1 MSFRRLEKKLTFFDV
16 FAISTG
22 AMFSSGFFLLP
33 GIAFAQAG
41 SAVILAYLLAGF
53 LIVPAMLSKAELSTA
68 MPRAGGTYFFLDRAL
83 GPMAGTV
90 GGLGTWM
97 AMVLKTAF
105 AFIGVGAYLGLFF
118 DLPIVSVAVG
128 LTAAFTL
135 VNVIGAKET
144 SGLQRILVS
153 ALVGILAMFTVGG
166 LIEIFFTG
174 GGPGGTTRDVLAGIA
189 DIDSAGLLATIGLV
203 FVSYAGLT
211 KVSSVAEEVQAPE
224 RAIPYGMILSLLVA
238 TTVYVLG
245 VFIMVVVI
253 EPEALR
259 GDLTPVATAGE
270 AAMGWLPGSQTAVV
284 LIVIAALAAFLST
297 GNAGIMSASRYL
309 LAMGRDSLLPRRFS
323 SIGRFGT
330 PTLGIA
336 LTSLVII
343 TCVTV
348 LDVASLAKLA
358 SAFQLL
364 MFSLVNI
371 AVIVMRESRIAG
383 YDPPYRSPLYP
394 WMQIA
399 GAVIPLILI
408 GELGHLAIIFTGGVV
423 AACLCWYAWYARS
436 RIKRAG
442 AVLHWFERM
451 GRGRWQGLDDE
462 LRAILQERGARD
474 GDAFDILVRTAP
486 RIDMPGET
494 TLSAVIDRA
503 AEVLSSEMPVTS
515 AWLAERLKQGT
526 LVGQTP
532 CTGHIAIP
540 HMRVAGLD
548 EPRLVV
554 VRSPTGI
561 PVPIDDVASDA
572 PRSVPIRCFFFLISP
587 EDDPARHLRLL
598 AGIADWVTQGHAD
611 ADDLAASVER
621 VSADQT
627 AESEAAGP
635 DSSVRVEHA
644 S

>member
-105 AFIGVGAYLGLFF
+105 AFVGVGAYLGLFF
-118 DLPIVSVAVG
+118 DLPIVGVAVG
-128 LTAAFTL
+128 LTVAFTMI
-135 VNVIGAKET
+135 NIIGAKET
-144 SGLQRILVS
+144 SRLQRILVS
-153 ALVGILAMFTVGG
+153 ALVGILAMFVVGG
-166 LIEIFFTG
+166 LIEVLFAG
-174 GGPGGTTRDVLAGIA
+174 AGPGGSTRDVLASVT

-224 RAIPYGMILSLLVA
+224 RAIPLGMIVSLVVA
-238 TTVYVLG
+238 TTIYVLG
-245 VFIMVVVI
+245 VFVMVVVI
-253 EPEALR
+253 DPAVLR
-259 GDLTPVATAGE
+259 GDLTPVATAGD
-270 AAMGWLPGSQTAVV
+270 AALGWLPGSQTALI
-284 LIVIAALAAFLST
+284 LIVVAAMAAFLST

-309 LAMGRDSLLPRRFS
+309 LAMGRDSLLPRRFA

-330 PTLGIA
+330 PTLGVV
-336 LTSLVII
+336 LTSLII
-343 TCVTV
+343 IACVTA

-364 MFSLVNI
+364 MFSLINV
-371 AVIVMRESRIAG
+371 AVIVMRESRIEG

-399 GAVIPLILI
+399 GAIIPMVLI
-408 GELGHLAIIFTGGVV
+408 GELGHLAIIFTAGVV
-423 AACLCWYAWYARS
+423 AACLVWYAWYARN
-436 RIKRAG
+436 RIERAG

-462 LRAILQERGARD
+462 LRTILQERGARV
-474 GDAFDILVRTAP
+474 GDAFDLLVRTAP
-486 RIDMPGET
+486 RIDVPEGT
-494 TLSAVIDRA
+494 SLSEVIDRA
-503 AEVLSSEMPVTS
+503 SIVLGSGAPVSTS
-515 AWLAERLKQGT
+515 WLAERLKQGT
-526 LVGQTP
+526 LTGQTP
-532 CTGHIAIP
+532 CSGHIAIP
-540 HMRVAGLD
+540 HLRVAGLD

-561 PVPIDDVASDA
+561 AVPVDDTSANE

-587 EDDPARHLRLL
+587 DDDPARHLRLL

-611 ADDLAASVER
+611 VDDLGAHRDSDAVGQEGGVQYAS
-621 VSADQT
+621 
-627 AESEAAGP
+627 
-635 DSSVRVEHA
+635 
-644 S
+644 